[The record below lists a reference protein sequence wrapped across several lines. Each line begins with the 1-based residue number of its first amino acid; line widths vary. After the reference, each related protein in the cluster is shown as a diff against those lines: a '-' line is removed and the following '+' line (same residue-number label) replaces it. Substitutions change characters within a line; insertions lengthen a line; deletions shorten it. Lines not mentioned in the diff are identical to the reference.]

1 MANET
6 DALIARS
13 PRIVLIAALDRARA
27 IGVDNDLPWRLPDD
41 LQQFKRRTLN
51 QTLLMGRRTA
61 ESLGRALPSRRNL
74 VLTHSGRVP
83 FAQMEPVAS
92 LEAALAQTATTLFA
106 IGGASVFEMCL
117 PIADTMVLTHVDTQ
131 VARADTWFPEYDA
144 ACWQELTRTSHAV
157 DARHL
162 FSFDVVEYRR
172 IGLASAD

>member
-1 MANET
+1 MAHETNELT
-6 DALIARS
+6 SRP
-13 PRIVLIAALDRARA
+13 PRIVLIAAMDRARA

-92 LEAALAQTATTLFA
+92 LDAALAQAATTLFA
-106 IGGASVFEMCL
+106 IGGASVFELCL
-117 PIADTMVLTHVDTQ
+117 PLAEAMVLTFVDTQ
-131 VARADTWFPEYDA
+131 VARADTWFPEYDTSA
-144 ACWQELTRTSHAV
+144 WQEIARTSHAV
-157 DARHL
+157 DARHA

-172 IGLASAD
+172 IRMVVAD

>member
-1 MANET
+1 MAHET
-6 DALIARS
+6 DASTARP
-13 PRIVLIAALDRARA
+13 PRIVVVAAMDRARA

-83 FAQMEPVAS
+83 FPQMEPVAS
-92 LEAALAQTATTLFA
+92 LDAALARTDTTLFA
-106 IGGASVFEMCL
+106 IGGASVFELCL
-117 PIADTMVLTHVDTQ
+117 PLAETMVLTFVDTQ

-144 ACWQELTRTSHAV
+144 TCWQEIARTSHAA
-157 DARHL
+157 DARHA
-162 FSFDVVEYRR
+162 FRFDVVEYRR
-172 IGLASAD
+172 IGMVAAD